1 LKTEGGNEMLYVFRN
16 RIIGEEDEDPP
27 PDVYRII
34 SMSKNEMVLLERV
47 NDLVFWVFER
57 AG

>member
-1 LKTEGGNEMLYVFRN
+1 MLYVFRN